1 MDSLVQTLSIYHDVP
16 TGYVVI
22 QTLPSVKQKIVARSD
37 YLPVISGKQYE
48 YKDLIKTTPDFFE
61 PLDADELALWE

>member
-22 QTLPSVKQKIVARSD
+22 QTLPLSEA
-37 YLPVISGKQYE
+37 
-48 YKDLIKTTPDFFE
+48 KDCGTF
-61 PLDADELALWE
+61 